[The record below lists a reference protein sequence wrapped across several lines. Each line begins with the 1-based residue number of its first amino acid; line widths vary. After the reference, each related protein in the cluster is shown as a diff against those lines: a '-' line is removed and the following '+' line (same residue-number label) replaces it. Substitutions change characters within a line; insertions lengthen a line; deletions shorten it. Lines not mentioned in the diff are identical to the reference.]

1 MPYDII
7 DRVKT
12 DVSET
17 DVLMTVLSSTW
28 RILAVIDMEDRNLI
42 LSDDAVKFIY
52 YIIKMINDIVP
63 AVARMTG
70 VKTYP

>member
-28 RILAVIDMEDRNLI
+28 RILAVIDMEDRDLI
-42 LSDDAVKFIY
+42 LSDDTVKFTY
-52 YIIKMINDIVP
+52 YIIKMMDDIVP

-70 VKTYP
+70 VKAYP

>member
-28 RILAVIDMEDRNLI
+28 RILAIIDMEDRDLI
-42 LSDDAVKFIY
+42 LSDDTVKFIY
-52 YIIKMINDIVP
+52 YIIKMMDDIVP